1 MAAQPEAKVNYLL
14 LFHHYEPKCSEAEIE
29 ALDHACLDA
38 HRETGGNGTTPIDVP
53 IAEGQDSPVSL

>member
-38 HRETGGNGTTPIDVP
+38 HRETGGNGTTLIDVP
-53 IAEGQDSPVSL
+53 IAEG